1 MHLLSDIAVVAA
13 MPSYFYPASMHCA
26 PHAQDRGVDGHGH
39 PNSAAPSH
47 NYICAAPATCIP
59 LRPRT
64 YHPSALPPLNAL
76 PYTRSRDP
84 RSMTTSELPA
94 YTKAWEERERRGSV
108 DSMRSDASGDDPRE
122 PGSSAVPGLPQHA
135 SHKSSPLEQSAPA
148 YEGWYRDVVER
159 LAAGESMDVA
169 EFAAILAKEVDAVH
183 ASASAREGN

>member
-1 MHLLSDIAVVAA
+1 

-26 PHAQDRGVDGHGH
+26 PHAQDRGADGHIH
-39 PNSAAPSH
+39 PNSRGLATPSH
-47 NYICAAPATCIP
+47 NYICTAPATCIP
-59 LRPRT
+59 LRSRT
-64 YHPSALPPLNAL
+64 YHPSALPPPDAL

-122 PGSSAVPGLPQHA
+122 PGSSAVPWLPQHA

-148 YEGWYRDVVER
+148 YEGWYQDVVER
-159 LAAGESMDVA
+159 LAAGESMDPA
-169 EFAAILAKEVDAVH
+169 EFGAILEKEVAAAH
-183 ASASAREGN
+183 APASAREGN